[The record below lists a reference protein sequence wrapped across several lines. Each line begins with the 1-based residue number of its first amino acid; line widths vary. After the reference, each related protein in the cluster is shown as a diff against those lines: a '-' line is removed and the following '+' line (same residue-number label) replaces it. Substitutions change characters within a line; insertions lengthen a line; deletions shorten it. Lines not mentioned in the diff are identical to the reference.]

1 MAPLQPVDPEVQKL
15 KLLAKFQKKF
25 DEAQE
30 KFTLKIKKRYKCLIK
45 TVSSFSKY
53 TTNFNC

>member
-45 TVSSFSKY
+45 TVSSF
-53 TTNFNC
+53 